1 MAGPN
6 GLSLPKVMRPAA
18 VLIAAAVLLC
28 VVRLSRERWEFSGRG
43 APPVVPPTELLLWQQ
58 GRTAGAAAQPPT
70 PAEASRSSTGAKS
83 PGGGAES
90 SGGGAKQPAS
100 GWRRALPDEV
110 RQSAQWFDRP
120 RTVEELLAAVPEGA
134 AVWLS
139 LSNSAF
145 RDLAVNWAAH
155 VYRLG
160 KERSAA
166 IAALDRNFVAA
177 LVAER
182 LPCLELVH
190 PLLER
195 PAANLRSNVTGFRRF
210 GAMKASLV
218 LSFITRGRD
227 VLLSDVDVV
236 WIRDPEAVLR
246 PLMEADVMSS
256 TDCTSITA
264 DETYARGERE
274 VGPARCAY
282 MPGNRAGAF
291 ATTLQ
296 SHDTS
301 TTRP

>member
-1 MAGPN
+1 
-6 GLSLPKVMRPAA
+6 
-18 VLIAAAVLLC
+18 
-28 VVRLSRERWEFSGRG
+28 
-43 APPVVPPTELLLWQQ
+43 
-58 GRTAGAAAQPPT
+58 
-70 PAEASRSSTGAKS
+70 
-83 PGGGAES
+83 
-90 SGGGAKQPAS
+90 
-100 GWRRALPDEV
+100 
-110 RQSAQWFDRP
+110 
-120 RTVEELLAAVPEGA
+120 VEELLAAVPEGA